1 VTGTPETTSIVEAL
15 ERLKHEPSQPVRL
28 RIEGLE
34 IELRVVAAPRRRRSG
49 PGLGTRM
56 AAAGPWE
63 GESTEEIIRIL
74 HEGRYG
80 RGNGDPPENL

>member
-1 VTGTPETTSIVEAL
+1 MTGTPITTSVAEAL

-28 RIEGLE
+28 QIDGLE
-34 IELRVVAAPRRRRSG
+34 IELRMVAAPRPRRTG

-63 GESTEEIIRIL
+63 GESTEELIRIL

-80 RGNGDPPENL
+80 GGNGDPPENL